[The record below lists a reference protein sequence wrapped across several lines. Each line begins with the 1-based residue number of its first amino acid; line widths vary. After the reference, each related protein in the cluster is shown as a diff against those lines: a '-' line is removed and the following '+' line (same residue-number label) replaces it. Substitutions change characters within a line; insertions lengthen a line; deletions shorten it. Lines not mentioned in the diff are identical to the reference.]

1 MRFVKTR
8 KNAWTLRGFND
19 TEYGIEYD
27 AVNNC
32 YWTVPYDLEF
42 STFGLALVYWRD
54 YDAAYSMAYELME
67 NGIKCADGFGNIRHL
82 WTDWEEIA
90 FIYCNNGEL
99 AKQFAKF
106 TGCMVDIYK
115 ADSCLRECEYG
126 YDSALFHVKGG
137 RINELNN
144 GLAEFICNMLK

>member
-1 MRFVKTR
+1 MKFVQTSE
-8 KNAWTLRGFND
+8 NAWTLRGFND
-19 TEYGIEYD
+19 AEYGIEYD
-27 AVNNC
+27 TVNEC
-32 YWTVPYDLEF
+32 YWTMPYDLEF
-42 STFGLALVYWRD
+42 STFDQALAYWRD
-54 YDAAYSMAYELME
+54 YDAACVMAHELMN
-67 NGIKCADGFGNIRHL
+67 NGIKCADCFGNIRHL

-106 TGCMVDIYK
+106 TGYMVDIYK
-115 ADSCLRECEYG
+115 TDSCLRECEYG
-126 YDSALFHVKGG
+126 YDSALFHINGD